1 MNRNNNFQK
10 RFPNYYN
17 HPLLENER
25 TKEGVSFRRLAIEL
39 NMDRQTVTRVFRG
52 TATQKQVWPVAM
64 RFGFDWAKLHDL
76 TLLSTESHRAILTPV
91 RRIRAVH

>member
-25 TKEGVSFRRLAIEL
+25 RKEGVSLRALAAEL
-39 NMDRQTVTRVFRG
+39 EMDRQTVTRVFRG
-52 TATQKQVWPVAM
+52 TATQKQVWPVAQ
-64 RFGFDWAKLHDL
+64 RFRFDWPKLHDL
-76 TLLSTESHRAILTPV
+76 TLLPSESHRAILTPV
-91 RRIRAVH
+91 RRIRAVN